1 MTVFYYIA
9 AAIICLLPCGIALN
23 FIKAYGVNVPVVDD
37 YIFVEGFSQ
46 LASGNF
52 SPDFFLGL
60 HNGHCLLFGK
70 ILMLI
75 LGSITHFNIIA
86 EMYLS
91 CTFLI
96 LTFLLICSLAFKT
109 LGRKP
114 STLSLMAPVSMLLFG
129 LRPWDVFLNGSV
141 YLNSMTIFF
150 VVLTFILLERTDKEE
165 GVSKTFIAAIIT
177 GIFGTFSGSAAGA
190 LLWPIGSFQIL
201 RTPLQE
207 TFKSAKCRMWTTLM
221 ISFGALY
228 GALLSSANKSISRAH
243 SESIVTSLTHK
254 LAAIPDYLFTL
265 IGSPFCADPKVVMTY
280 GIAIL
285 LTYFS
290 IVVLFLVKRPYSKH
304 TAAFRAAVSLFLFG
318 LAAVALITYGRSDR
332 GYLEA
337 TASRYVQFSELL
349 LLGAYLSTCFC
360 YFQNKLVKP
369 FLLVVLI
376 GMAVTLYWVGYAA
389 APLNGMFWRNLQLKH
404 AYFLRTYK
412 IQADPQLSELQSNP
426 FFVKQ
431 QAAKLEELHLSVF
444 SRPYKNLDDV
454 AKIKGEPAYCLD
466 KLNTAPPAQIQKE
479 ILLLR
484 NSKEPLTI
492 SGWAFDNQSMQV
504 AKRVAVLLYAQNSN
518 QSGDQNNILNGVK
531 DVNRNAN
538 QSLVVIPACYGLIY
552 PGVAEGF
559 HAKKL
564 GDCGFFASFAPSIMA
579 PGRYRLCLA
588 VESTDGKHLQISK
601 PLAVIEIK

>member
-1 MTVFYYIA
+1 MTVIYYIA
-9 AAIICLLPCGIALN
+9 AAILCLLPCGLALN

-52 SPDFFLGL
+52 SPDFFVGL

-70 ILMLI
+70 IVMLI

-109 LGRKP
+109 LGNKP
-114 STLSLMAPVSMLLFG
+114 STLLLMAPVSLLLFG

-150 VVLTFILLERTDKEE
+150 VVLAFTLLERTDKEQ
-165 GVSKTFIAAIIT
+165 GVSRTFVSAIIS
-177 GIFGTFSGSAAGA
+177 GIIGTFCGSAAGFIVWPVG
-190 LLWPIGSFQIL
+190 LLQIW
-201 RTPLQE
+201 RTPHSE
-207 TFKSAKCRMWTTLM
+207 TFKDAKCRLWTIVML
-221 ISFGALY
+221 SCGAIY
-228 GALLSSANKSISRAH
+228 GALLADANKGTPKAH
-243 SESIVTSLTHK
+243 SETFVPALTHK
-254 LAAIPDYLFTL
+254 FAAMPAYLFTL
-265 IGSPFCADPKVVMTY
+265 VGSPFCADTKVVQSVGITILLAY
-280 GIAIL
+280 FAIAIL
-285 LTYFS
+285 F
-290 IVVLFLVKRPYSKH
+290 IVKRPYNKH
-304 TAAFRAAVSLFLFG
+304 KAAFRAAVSLFLFG

-349 LLGAYLSTCFC
+349 LIGAYLSVCFSS
-360 YFQNKLVKP
+360 FQNKLVKP
-369 FLLVVLI
+369 FLAVTLI
-376 GMAVTLYWVGYAA
+376 GMAATLYWVGYTA
-389 APLNGMFWRNLQLKH
+389 APFNGIFWRNLQLKH
-404 AYFLRTYK
+404 AYFLRSYK

-426 FFVKQ
+426 FFVKR

-454 AKIKGEPAYCLD
+454 EKVDGEPAYCLD
-466 KLNTAPPAQIQKE
+466 KINMLAPSQMQKE
-479 ILLLR
+479 ISILR
-484 NSKEPLTI
+484 DSKEPITI

-504 AKRVAVLLYAQNSN
+504 AKRVAVLSFPQNRNQDRN
-518 QSGDQNNILNGVK
+518 QSNDSDNK
-531 DVNRNAN
+531 TP
-538 QSLVVIPACYGLIY
+538 VVIPACYGLIY

-559 HAKKL
+559 NAKKL
-564 GDCGFFASFAPSIMA
+564 GDCGFFASFSPSIMT
-579 PGRYRLCLA
+579 PGHYRICLA

-601 PLAVIEIK
+601 PILDVDIK

>member
-1 MTVFYYIA
+1 M
-9 AAIICLLPCGIALN
+9 
-23 FIKAYGVNVPVVDD
+23 NVPVVDD

-52 SPDFFLGL
+52 SPDFFFGL

-75 LGSITHFNIIA
+75 LGSMTHFNIIA

-109 LGRKP
+109 LGKKP
-114 STLSLMAPVSMLLFG
+114 STLLLMAPVSMLLFG

-150 VVLTFILLERTDKEE
+150 VVLTFVLLERTDREE
-165 GVSKTFIAAIIT
+165 GVSKTFIAAIIA
-177 GIFGTFSGSAAGA
+177 GIIGTFSGSAAG
-190 LLWPIGSFQIL
+190 LIVWPVGLFQIWRTPFTESFQ
-201 RTPLQE
+201 
-207 TFKSAKCRMWTTLM
+207 SAKCRLWTLLTV
-221 ISFGALY
+221 SFGAIY
-228 GALLSSANKSISRAH
+228 GALLSSANKGVPKAH
-243 SESIVTSLTHK
+243 SESMMNSLAHK
-254 LAAIPDYLFTL
+254 LAVMPDYLFTL
-265 IGSPFCADPKVVMTY
+265 VGSPFCTDPNPKVLMAY

-285 LTYFS
+285 LAYFS
-290 IVVLFLVKRPYSKH
+290 VAVLFLVKRPYGRN
-304 TAAFRAAVSLFLFG
+304 TAAFRVAVSLFLFG
-318 LAAVALITYGRSDR
+318 FAAVALITYGRSDR

-349 LLGAYLSTCFC
+349 LIGAYLSTCFS
-360 YFQNKLVKP
+360 YFQNKLLKP
-369 FLLVVLI
+369 LLLVMLI
-376 GMAVTLYWVGYAA
+376 GMAATLYWVGYAA

-412 IQADPQLSELQSNP
+412 IQANPQLSELQSNP

-431 QAAKLEELHLSVF
+431 QAAKLEQLHLSVF

-454 AKIKGEPAYCLD
+454 ARTDGEPAFCLD
-466 KLNTAPPAQIQKE
+466 KLNASPSTKMQKE
-479 ILLLR
+479 ILLER
-484 NSKEPLTI
+484 NSKEPITI
-492 SGWAFDNQSMQV
+492 SGWVFDNQSMQV
-504 AKRVAVLLYAQNSN
+504 AKRVAVLLYDRSGVQNQDQKDDQKIN
-518 QSGDQNNILNGVK
+518 QHGNKSP
-531 DVNRNAN
+531 
-538 QSLVVIPACYGLIY
+538 VVIPACYGLIY

-564 GDCGFFASFAPSIMA
+564 GDCGFFASFSPSILA
-579 PGRYRLCLA
+579 PGQYRVCLA
-588 VESTDGKHLQISK
+588 VESTDGRHLQVSR
-601 PLAVIEIK
+601 PLAGIEVK